1 MLEGVDA
8 RRVPVAPPEAEGI
21 PAHRLNGERA
31 DIPVDRLLAEPL
43 LAGQLIDALGTAT
56 AEPERVAGVEAVV
69 PVLPANADLGRR
81 RLGDLRGL
89 RALIRHAAAQLE
101 RATAAARFSA
111 TWTKAWALGES
122 GIDWTMG
129 RPSSEVVRISVAS
142 GISPRKGMLFTIA

>member
-1 MLEGVDA
+1 MASG
-8 RRVPVAPPEAEGI
+8 RTS
-21 PAHRLNGERA
+21 RLIE
-31 DIPVDRLLAEPL
+31 LLAEPL

-69 PVLPANADLGRR
+69 PVLPANADPVGDGWVISAGSGRSFATPPPSWSV
-81 RLGDLRGL
+81 L
-89 RALIRHAAAQLE
+89 
-101 RATAAARFSA
+101 TAAARFSA